1 MHIFRFLFAVSIAA
15 CMFSLSA
22 CAVLQVDGSAGFER
36 LKHKVL
42 AGNLSVLYQ
51 GTVATIVATFVGH
64 YPW

>member
-1 MHIFRFLFAVSIAA
+1 
-15 CMFSLSA
+15 
-22 CAVLQVDGSAGFER
+22 LQVDGSAGFER